1 MTSTGKTDRVLLV
14 ASVLGLA
21 SVQARAADEPLW
33 SWHEAHTEIYSPGFS
48 KSGDEIVLV
57 RKKHTA
63 DFHEAEE
70 LPEAEKKKLSDP
82 IKKNARYADPEVVVF
97 KIGNNAAA
105 RVDWGWSP
113 AFSPDGQQVVY
124 AYQKKPISRLR
135 VLAAN
140 LAGNDIRLFRRDTK
154 AIRVLATPASAYFS
168 DPIFAPDGK
177 QVVYSLSGATNGDWG
192 GNIGIAR
199 VSIDG
204 SGNEILY
211 PATKDFELYHLI
223 DSKRFIGDRLFALR
237 WKPTSAGVHMAESY
251 LYELL
256 DVGPPTKA
264 VYTWATEKGSE
275 EPMAFCSD
283 EKGEVLVYD
292 GGWHAIAAAKSDR
305 KPASEDEMPGVPSPD
320 GRLLA
325 RAGDDGLEILEFQSQ
340 KVVKTIKV
348 RGGIESVAWSPD
360 SRRFAVVTTRYREGT
375 EIFDHDEIAVYEL

>member
-1 MTSTGKTDRVLLV
+1 MTSTHKTNRVFLIV
-14 ASVLGLA
+14 VVVGLA
-21 SVQARAADEPLW
+21 SIHAWAADEPLW
-33 SWHEAHTEIYSPGFS
+33 SWHEAHTEIYSPSFS
-48 KSGDEIVLV
+48 KGGDEIALV

-82 IKKNARYADPEVVVF
+82 IKKNERYADPEVVIL
-97 KIGNNAAA
+97 KIGNNEAA

-124 AYQKKPISRLR
+124 AYQKKPISRVR
-135 VLAAN
+135 VLGAN

-154 AIRVLATPASAYFS
+154 AISVLATPASAYFS
-168 DPIFAPDGK
+168 DPTFAPDGK
-177 QVVYSLSGATNGDWG
+177 RVVYSLSGATNGEWG

-204 SGNEILY
+204 TGNEVLY

-223 DSKRFIGDRLFALR
+223 DSKRYIGDRLFALR
-237 WKPTSAGVHMAESY
+237 SKPTSGGVHMAESY

-256 DVGPPTKA
+256 DVGPPTKT

-275 EPMAFCSD
+275 EPMTFCSD
-283 EKGEVLVYD
+283 GKGEVLVYD
-292 GGWHAIAAAKSDR
+292 GGWHPISAAKSDR
-305 KPASEDEMPGVPSPD
+305 TPASEDETPGVPSPD

-325 RAGDDGLEILEFQSQ
+325 RAGDDGLEIVEFESQ
-340 KVVKTIKV
+340 KIVKTFKV
-348 RGGIESVAWSPD
+348 RGGIESITWSAD

-375 EIFDHDEIAVYEL
+375 EIFDHDEIAVYGL

>member
-1 MTSTGKTDRVLLV
+1 MTSTHKTNRVLLG
-14 ASVLGLA
+14 AAVLGLA
-21 SVQARAADEPLW
+21 SIRAWAADEPIW
-33 SWHEAHTEIYSPGFS
+33 SWHEAHTEIYSPSFS

-82 IKKNARYADPEVVVF
+82 IKKNERYADPEVIVF

-154 AIRVLATPASAYFS
+154 AISVLATPASAYFS

-177 QVVYSLSGATNGDWG
+177 QVAYSLSGAINGDWG

-223 DSKRFIGDRLFALR
+223 DSKRYIGDRLFALR
-237 WKPTSAGVHMAESY
+237 WKPTSGGVHMAESY

-264 VYTWATEKGSE
+264 VYTWPTAKGSE

-283 EKGEVLVYD
+283 AKGEMLVYD
-292 GGWHAIAAAKSDR
+292 GGWHPITAAKSDR
-305 KPASEDEMPGVPSPD
+305 KPASEDETPGVPSPD

-348 RGGIESVAWSPD
+348 RGGIESVTWSPGA
-360 SRRFAVVTTRYREGT
+360 RRFAVVTTRYREGT

>member
-1 MTSTGKTDRVLLV
+1 MTSTPKTNRVSLIAL
-14 ASVLGLA
+14 VLGLA
-21 SVQARAADEPLW
+21 SLHARAADEPLW
-33 SWHEAHTEIYSPGFS
+33 SWHEAHTEIYSPSFS

-70 LPEAEKKKLSDP
+70 LPESEKKKLTDP
-82 IKKNARYADPEVVVF
+82 IKKNERYADPEVVIL
-97 KIGNNAAA
+97 KIGNKEAA

-135 VLAAN
+135 VLAEN
-140 LAGNDIRLFRRDTK
+140 LAGNDIRLFRRDTR
-154 AIRVLATPASAYFS
+154 AISVLATPASAYFS

-177 QVVYSLSGATNGDWG
+177 QVTYSLSGAINGAWG

-204 SGNEILY
+204 TGNEVLY

-223 DSKRFIGDRLFALR
+223 DSKRYIGDRLFALR

-251 LYELL
+251 RYELL
-256 DVGPPTKA
+256 DVGPPAKS
-264 VYTWATEKGSE
+264 VYTWATEKVSE
-275 EPMAFCSD
+275 EPMTFCSD
-283 EKGEVLVYD
+283 AKGEVLVYD
-292 GGWHAIAAAKSDR
+292 GDWHPITAAKSDR
-305 KPASEDEMPGVPSPD
+305 KPDSEDESPGVPSPD

-325 RAGDDGLEILEFQSQ
+325 RGGDDGLEIREFQSQ

-348 RGGIESVAWSPD
+348 RGGIESITWSPD
-360 SRRFAVVTTRYREGT
+360 SRRVAVVTTRYREGT
-375 EIFDHDEIAVYEL
+375 EIFDHDEIVVYEL